1 MVLERVSIRKSEHFG
16 AGAVT
21 VEALSPGYQS
31 LVEHAAWMDVSS
43 RGKIRVLGEDRK
55 RLLHA
60 MTTNQVQKLEPGS
73 GAYVFFLNVQGR
85 ILGDANLFV
94 LEDSILLDTE
104 PETRQKIREHLD
116 RYIIADDVALEDATD
131 SLATV
136 AIEGPEAE
144 DFLKQHAAPVPV
156 KLGDTARWG
165 DRIIA
170 RASTTGS
177 TGFFII
183 LPNGEKEDLLAQ
195 FSLSGIGEATP
206 EEARVRR
213 IESGPPRYG
222 EEITE
227 RYLVQETGQM
237 QAVSF
242 DKGCYLG
249 QEIVERVRSRAQI
262 HRILHRIQIDT
273 TEVPEPG
280 AKIQFGT
287 PESGI
292 EDAGEIASAVL
303 SPSTHKV
310 VALAYVRIRFI
321 TPGAHLH
328 LGSAPVTLL

>member
-1 MVLERVSIRKSEHFG
+1 
-16 AGAVT
+16 
-21 VEALSPGYQS
+21 
-31 LVEHAAWMDVSS
+31 
-43 RGKIRVLGEDRK
+43 
-55 RLLHA
+55 
-60 MTTNQVQKLEPGS
+60 MTTNQVQKLES
-73 GAYVFFLNVQGR
+73 GAGSYVFFLNAQGR

-116 RYIIADDVALEDATD
+116 RYIIADDVTLEDVTD
-131 SLATV
+131 SLSTI

-144 DFLKQHAAPVPV
+144 DFLKQHAAPVPA
-156 KLGDTARWG
+156 KLGDTTRWG

-170 RASTTGS
+170 RASTTGAP
-177 TGFFII
+177 GFLIF
-183 LPNGEKEDLLAQ
+183 LPHSEKEDLLAQ
-195 FSLSGIGEATP
+195 FSLSGIGEATL

-213 IESGPPRYG
+213 IESGHPRYG

-227 RYLVQETGQM
+227 RYLVQETDQM

-273 TEVPEPG
+273 TEVPESG
-280 AKIQFGT
+280 AKLHSGT
-287 PESGI
+287 

-303 SPSTHKV
+303 SPSLHKV
-310 VALAYVRIRFI
+310 VALAYVRIRFT
-321 TPGAHLH
+321 TPDSELH
-328 LGSAPVTLL
+328 LGSAAVSLI